1 MGISN
6 PSTAVVVTTVLLLV
20 AATVTDIRFRR
31 IPNYLTFP
39 AIAAGLAIR
48 SFSEG
53 WTGLILGVAGGIL
66 APVIL
71 LLLRLFRR
79 LGLVFLTL
87 AVAVGPLRAPAAGGL
102 AMLVSAVAGGVLALA
117 VMLRPGT
124 AGARLLSPF
133 FLGIPV
139 LQKVY
144 PASGPA
150 EGGELP
156 AGMTPIPY
164 GVAIAVG
171 TLLTL
176 GGLRCS

>member
-6 PSTAVVVTTVLLLV
+6 PSTAVVVTTVVLLV

-71 LLLRLFRR
+71 MLLRMFRR
-79 LGLVFLTL
+79 LGMGDLKL
-87 AVAVGPLRAPAAGGL
+87 AVAVGALLAPRLAGWPCSFRA
-102 AMLVSAVAGGVLALA
+102 
-117 VMLRPGT
+117 
-124 AGARLLSPF
+124 
-133 FLGIPV
+133 
-139 LQKVY
+139 
-144 PASGPA
+144 
-150 EGGELP
+150 
-156 AGMTPIPY
+156 
-164 GVAIAVG
+164 
-171 TLLTL
+171 
-176 GGLRCS
+176 